1 MERKYIVK
9 SFKCMPKFIPELD
22 PGFMPIALQN
32 KEYRNALES
41 VDKKVDVKVA
51 IVGPKGFVST
61 TEFQVF
67 PESEDK
73 NEDNI
78 QYVERLVKSL
88 IWVKGGYKVVFAGPD
103 YIGDYLKKAYTTG
116 GERKFDVEF
125 MTDVY
130 ERKFKIEVTDY
141 DNVPDSKEQFKK
153 IGRNFEGYRIGFDA
167 GGSDRK
173 VSAVVDGEAIYSEE
187 VVWHPKI
194 TKDPEYH
201 YQGILDSI
209 KRAAEKMP
217 RVDALGI
224 SAAGIYI
231 DNQVRAASLFRV
243 VSKEDFEKK
252 VKNIFYDVAANIG
265 DVPIE
270 VANDGDVT
278 ALAGAMSFNENCI
291 LGIAMGTSEAVG
303 YIDENGNITGWLNEL
318 AFVPVDYSE
327 DAIIDEWS
335 LDRGVGVSY
344 FSQDAVIKLSPNAG
358 INLDESLSPAEK
370 LKVVQMLIEKDD
382 AKAKKIYESIG
393 IYLGYSLA
401 YYSDFYDINKVLLLG
416 RVVSGKG
423 GDILIKKANEV
434 LKEEFREL
442 YDKIELVT
450 PDEKMKR
457 VGQSIAAASLPN
469 ISK

>member
-1 MERKYIVK
+1 MK
-9 SFKCMPKFIPELD
+9 SFKRIPKFIPELD
-22 PGFMPIALQN
+22 PGFMPISLQN
-32 KEYRNALES
+32 REYREALALE
-41 VDKKVDVKVA
+41 DEKVDVKVA

-61 TEFQVF
+61 TKLQIF
-67 PESEDK
+67 PDSADK

-88 IWVKGGYKVVFAGPD
+88 IWVKGGYKVIFAGPN
-103 YIGDYLKKAYTTG
+103 YIGQHLKMAYTIG
-116 GERKFDVEF
+116 GERDFDVVF
-125 MTDVY
+125 MRDVY
-130 ERKFKIEVTDY
+130 DREFEIEITDY
-141 DNVPDSKEQFKK
+141 DNVPESNEQVKK
-153 IGRNFEGYRIGFDA
+153 LGRNLEGYRIGFDA

-201 YQGILDSI
+201 YQGILDSV

-217 RVDALGI
+217 RVDAIGI

-243 VSKEDFEKK
+243 IPKEDFEKR

-278 ALAGAMSFNENCI
+278 ALAGAMSFQENCI

-303 YIDENGNITGWLNEL
+303 YVDKNGNITGWLNEL

-327 DAIIDEWS
+327 NAIMDEWS

-358 INLDESLSPAEK
+358 IDLDENLSPADK
-370 LKVVQMLIEKDD
+370 LKVVQNLMEKNDER
-382 AKAKKIYESIG
+382 AKKVYENIG

-423 GDILIKKANEV
+423 GDILIEKANEV
-434 LKEEFREL
+434 LKVEFREL
-442 YDKIELVT
+442 YDKIELIT

-469 ISK
+469 LSK